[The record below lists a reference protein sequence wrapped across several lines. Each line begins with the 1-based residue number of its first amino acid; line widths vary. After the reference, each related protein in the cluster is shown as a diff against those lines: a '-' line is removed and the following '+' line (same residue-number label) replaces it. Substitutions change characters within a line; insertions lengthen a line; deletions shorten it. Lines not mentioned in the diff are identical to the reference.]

1 MSTVSQSALPGSL
14 PEIADHIGRDA
25 ACAIALA
32 YGGMSWR
39 VPSRLDSRAGHDLA
53 ACVGGDAAR
62 ILITAFGGHVLDI
75 PLARRQVV
83 SWLARR
89 NLTAAQIA
97 ERLHITERSARRYIR
112 QNRGSQG

>member
-1 MSTVSQSALPGSL
+1 MSTAHSALPGSL

-32 YGGMSWR
+32 YGGRNWR
-39 VPSRLDSRAGHDLA
+39 VPSRLDSMGGHGLA
-53 ACVGGDAAR
+53 ACVGKDAAR
-62 ILITAFGGHVLDI
+62 TLIAAFGGHVLDI
-75 PLARRQVV
+75 PMARRQVV

-97 ERLHITERSARRYIR
+97 ERLQITERSARRYIG
-112 QNRGSQG
+112 QSGKSRG